1 METSLL
7 QNPTMKVRRFL
18 FSIPGMN
25 LGMTPCKRS
34 PSKIKSLF
42 LKGKD
47 KYAFDLEASS
57 PIFLLDTIVGDPSL
71 PKYSLDYLLIVRLRN
86 CTNAGA
92 HIYLRQ
98 LKLVE
103 KLMTQYFSKLPRLYR
118 SAVGEI
124 LR

>member
-1 METSLL
+1 
-7 QNPTMKVRRFL
+7 
-18 FSIPGMN
+18 MN
-25 LGMTPCKRS
+25 LGTTPCKRF

-57 PIFLLDTIVGDPSL
+57 PIFLLVTIVGDPSL
-71 PKYSLDYLLIVRLRN
+71 PKYSLDYLLIVKSCN
-86 CTNAGA
+86 CKNARA
-92 HIYLRQ
+92 YIYLRQ
-98 LKLVE
+98 SKPME

-118 SAVGEI
+118 SAVDVI